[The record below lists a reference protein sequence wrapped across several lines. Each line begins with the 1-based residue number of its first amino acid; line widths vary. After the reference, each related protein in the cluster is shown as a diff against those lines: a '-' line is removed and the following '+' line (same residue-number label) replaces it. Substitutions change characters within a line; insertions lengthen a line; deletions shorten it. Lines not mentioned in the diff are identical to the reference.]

1 MAQALNVYYEKQH
14 TADPVVVTTPGEVGD
29 LFAEVGAKY
38 SAGTALLMTVVPA
51 DDPWASELTV
61 GIDGNKGVLR
71 YAGEDGPP
79 AGCFSKSA
87 TLSNPEPVVYYFVTA
102 DSEFPP
108 HAELPVT
115 ELEAAVVDYLT
126 TGQRPRCIEWQTVR
140 GS

>member
-1 MAQALNVYYEKQH
+1 MAQALNVYYEKRH
-14 TADPVVVTTPGEVGD
+14 TADPVVVTTPDEVRD
-29 LFAEVGAKY
+29 LFAEVRAKY

-61 GIDGNKGVLR
+61 GIDGDKGVLR
-71 YAGEDGPP
+71 YAGEDSPP

-87 TLSNPEPVVYYFVTA
+87 TPSNAEPVVYYLVTA

-115 ELEAAVVDYLT
+115 DLEAAVIDYLT
-126 TGQRPRCIEWQTVR
+126 TDQRPRGIEWQTIR
-140 GS
+140 